1 MEQSAPVAAP
11 PVQTRSNV
19 VPSGPY
25 RVVAQASPP
34 RVPVGRGGGWP
45 PAPAP
50 YHPAALL
57 DEQSPRRRAR
67 RLPEGHSAVE
77 SCRPRVPPAPG
88 FAGGSG
94 PPLARRPP
102 ALPQHTWTSPCPPQP
117 LQTAHTCTPPTVLPP
132 PAVASAANSS
142 WPSPKAPVH
151 YDISLEDL
159 QDKFREDRSVGT
171 LLELQV
177 KIQQQTRE
185 YFEQRRQ
192 IANGWHNEFA
202 ESFLSEREAEEHVR
216 AAIKAR
222 RADAGSPASSKE
234 GPCAH
239 ARSPVARSPPPAP
252 KSADGPI
259 LTQAEDMPPA
269 LAQQMQQQ
277 PSLTATEAATQPQEP
292 MARRLALELRLAEEL
307 RTQVRGVA

>member
-1 MEQSAPVAAP
+1 
-11 PVQTRSNV
+11 
-19 VPSGPY
+19 
-25 RVVAQASPP
+25 
-34 RVPVGRGGGWP
+34 
-45 PAPAP
+45 
-50 YHPAALL
+50 
-57 DEQSPRRRAR
+57 
-67 RLPEGHSAVE
+67 
-77 SCRPRVPPAPG
+77 
-88 FAGGSG
+88 
-94 PPLARRPP
+94 
-102 ALPQHTWTSPCPPQP
+102 
-117 LQTAHTCTPPTVLPP
+117 
-132 PAVASAANSS
+132 
-142 WPSPKAPVH
+142 
-151 YDISLEDL
+151 LEDL

-277 PSLTATEAATQPQEP
+277 PSLTATEAETQPQEP